1 MTKAVFMRT
10 LSDRLVSVTPERIAP
25 TDAMRSLD
33 YYEEMID
40 DRMEDGMSEEEAV
53 AAVGHPDDVFR
64 SILASLPQFPAS
76 AERQPEPVPQPDPR
90 TREKKT
96 SPWKTVLLI
105 VASPVWVPLLIAAA
119 VVLFSLYIALFS
131 VVVSLWGVFVSL
143 TAGGA
148 VLIASSVPLFI
159 REGMPAGMAS
169 LGLGLASAGLA
180 ILLFFVCTALT
191 RLAARI
197 TASTFRSA
205 VSLFHRKERRV

>member
-25 TDAMRSLD
+25 TDAVRSLD

-64 SILASLPQFPAS
+64 AILAALPQFPAS
-76 AERQPEPVPQPDPR
+76 AERQPEPVPQPVPP
-90 TREKKT
+90 TREKKS

-105 VASPVWVPLLIAAA
+105 VSSPVWVPLLIAAA
-119 VVLFSLYIALFS
+119 AILFSLYIALFA
-131 VVVSLWGVFVSL
+131 VVVSFWGVFVSL
-143 TAGGA
+143 AASGA
-148 VLIASSVPLFI
+148 ILIASSIPLFI
-159 REGMPAGMAS
+159 GEGMPAGMAS

-180 ILLFFVCTALT
+180 ILFFFLCTAFT
-191 RLAARI
+191 RLSARL
-197 TASTFRSA
+197 TEVTFRGA
-205 VSLFHRKERRV
+205 ISLFDRKEPKS